1 MRTTTTT
8 ILFMLLAANC
18 LFAQR
23 FNWATS
29 GGYAGIANS
38 FNGAI
43 DIAVDPQG
51 NIYTMDFGNGLQ
63 QCQGD
68 TIDKLSSYTTF
79 IYKFNPQGA
88 LLSIS
93 RVGALSG
100 DFYGY
105 NLETDDAGSVY
116 ILGQPNG
123 VTSIIINDDTVS
135 AIGNTNQL
143 IKIDANGNYAWKIN
157 TGAATNGEG
166 CMLQYSK
173 GYLYYQSGNLTVSKI
188 DTAGVIGANLSAGFY
203 SSPTASMG
211 VLYKG
216 SGVFSN
222 GDILLAAMSYGSVAF
237 GTDTLNNI
245 GNPFLT
251 IPVLLVRCDTNMN
264 VVWAR
269 YASNV
274 RDPDKNFLPVAI
286 DQNDAVYVGVQVNYE
301 MIIGT
306 DTIGA
311 QGTIFTGEGGVIKID
326 ASGNDVWARA
336 FQSTSTCYAWCMTNT
351 SDNSGILVGGGY
363 TGVATVG
370 SVTLPSAPN
379 GLPFMS
385 KMDANGNFSNV
396 FSYLSA
402 PSQTDALCLEAGSN
416 GVYYVGGKLPNA
428 STAPVFSCTPIAPAK
443 GFYLGAFTEQPDSVP
458 TPSITVNGTLLT
470 ATPTFFGDIQWYLNG
485 NILTGETG
493 QTLNATQ
500 SGNYTVEYTYT
511 TGCVGSQT
519 SAVQTINLT
528 SVNNVNDKDVFVVYP
543 NPSNGLIQFKRLNKN
558 QDITNI
564 SIKNLAGITILSTST
579 YKDNQLLDITNAAS
593 GVYFAEVITERGVT
607 IIKVLKQ

>member
-29 GGYAGIANS
+29 GGYVGIANS

-43 DIAVDPQG
+43 DIAVDHQG
-51 NIYTMDFGNGLQ
+51 NVYTMDFGNGLQ

-79 IYKFNPQGA
+79 IYKFNPQGN
-88 LLSIS
+88 LLFVS

-105 NLETDDAGSVY
+105 NLETDDAGGVY
-116 ILGQPNG
+116 VLGQPTG

-143 IKIDANGNYAWKIN
+143 IKLDANGNFAWKIN
-157 TGAATNGEG
+157 TGAATNGNG
-166 CMLQYSK
+166 CMLQYSN

-188 DTAGVIGANLSAGFY
+188 DTGGIIGASLSASFY
-203 SSPTASMG
+203 SSPTASTG
-211 VLYKG
+211 LIYKG

-222 GDILLAAMSYGSVAF
+222 GDILLAAISAGRVAF

-251 IPVLLVRCDTNMN
+251 RPVLLVRCDTTMN

-286 DQNDAVYVGVQVNYE
+286 DSSDAVYVGVQVNYE
-301 MIIGT
+301 MIIGN

-311 QGTIFTGEGGVIKID
+311 QGSIFTGEGGIIKID
-326 ASGNDVWARA
+326 AAGNDVWARA
-336 FQSTSTCYAWCMTNT
+336 LQSSNTCYAWCMTNT
-351 SDNSGILVGGGY
+351 SDNSGIMVGGGY
-363 TGVATVG
+363 NGVATLG

-379 GLPFMS
+379 GLPFIG
-385 KMDANGNFSNV
+385 KIDANGNFSNV
-396 FSYLSA
+396 FGYLSA
-402 PSQTDALCLEAGSN
+402 PSQTDALCLEAAGN
-416 GVYYVGGKLPNA
+416 GVYYVGGKLPN
-428 STAPVFSCTPIAPAK
+428 TTVPVFSCTPIAPAK

-458 TPSITVNGTLLT
+458 IPSITINGTLLT

-528 SVNNVNDKDVFVVYP
+528 SVNNVNEKDVFVVYP
-543 NPSNGLIQFKRLNKN
+543 NPSNGLIQFKGLNKSH
-558 QDITNI
+558 DIINI
-564 SIKNLAGITILSTST
+564 SIKNLKGNTIFSTST

-593 GVYFAEVITERGVT
+593 GVYFIEVITARGVT

>member
-29 GGYAGIANS
+29 GGYVGIANS

-51 NIYTMDFGNGLQ
+51 NVYTMDFGNGLQ

-79 IYKFNPQGA
+79 IYKFNPQGN
-88 LLSIS
+88 LLFVS

-105 NLETDDAGSVY
+105 NLETDDAGGVY
-116 ILGQPNG
+116 VLGQPTG

-143 IKIDANGNYAWKIN
+143 IKLDANGNFAWKIN
-157 TGAATNGEG
+157 TGAATNGNG
-166 CMLQYSK
+166 CMLQYSN

-188 DTAGVIGANLSAGFY
+188 DTGGIIGASLSASFY
-203 SSPTASMG
+203 SSPTASTG
-211 VLYKG
+211 LIYKG

-222 GDILLAAMSYGSVAF
+222 GDILLAAISAGRVAF

-251 IPVLLVRCDTNMN
+251 RPVLLVRCDTNMN

-286 DQNDAVYVGVQVNYE
+286 DSSDAVYVGVQVNYE
-301 MIIGT
+301 MIIGN

-311 QGTIFTGEGGVIKID
+311 QGSIFTGEGGIIKID
-326 ASGNDVWARA
+326 AAGNDVWARA
-336 FQSTSTCYAWCMTNT
+336 LQSSNTCYAWCMTNT
-351 SDNSGILVGGGY
+351 SDNSGIMVGGGY
-363 TGVATVG
+363 NGVATLG

-379 GLPFMS
+379 GLPFIG
-385 KMDANGNFSNV
+385 KIDANSNFSNV
-396 FSYLSA
+396 FGYLSA
-402 PSQTDALCLEAGSN
+402 PSQTDALCLEAAGN
-416 GVYYVGGKLPNA
+416 GVYYVGGKLPN
-428 STAPVFSCTPIAPAK
+428 TTVPVFSCTPIAPAK

-458 TPSITVNGTLLT
+458 IPSITINGTLLT

-528 SVNNVNDKDVFVVYP
+528 SVNNVNEKDVFVVYP
-543 NPSNGLIQFKRLNKN
+543 NPSNGLIQFKGLNKSH
-558 QDITNI
+558 DIINI
-564 SIKNLAGITILSTST
+564 SIKNLKGNTIFSTST

-593 GVYFAEVITERGVT
+593 GVYFIEVITARGVT

>member
-1 MRTTTTT
+1 MKKIMTL
-8 ILFMLLAANC
+8 LFIAFC
-18 LFAQR
+18 LKSALAQR

-29 GGYAGIANS
+29 GGYVGIANS

-79 IYKFNPQGA
+79 IYKFNPQGT

-93 RVGALSG
+93 RVGALGG

-116 ILGQPNG
+116 VLGQPTG
-123 VTSIIINDDTVS
+123 VTSIIVNDDTVS

-143 IKIDANGNYAWKIN
+143 IKIDANGNFVWKIN

-173 GYLYYQSGNLTVSKI
+173 GYLYYQSGNLKVSKI
-188 DTAGVIGANLSAGFY
+188 DTSGVIGASLTASFY
-203 SSPTASMG
+203 SSPTAFTG
-211 VLYKG
+211 LFYKG

-222 GDILLAAMSYGSVAF
+222 GDILLAAISYGSVAF

-251 IPVLLVRCDTNMN
+251 VPVLLVRCDTNMN

-311 QGTIFTGEGGVIKID
+311 QGNIFTGEGGVIKID
-326 ASGNDVWARA
+326 SAGNDVWARA
-336 FQSTSTCYAWCMTNT
+336 LKSTGTCYAWCLTNT
-351 SDNSGILVGGGY
+351 TDNSGIMVGGGY
-363 TGVATVG
+363 TGAATLG
-370 SVTLPSAPN
+370 SVTLPAAPN
-379 GLPFMS
+379 SLPFMA
-385 KMDANGNFSNV
+385 KMDANGNLSNV
-396 FSYLSA
+396 FRYLSA
-402 PSQTDALCLEAGSN
+402 PSQTDALCLQAGGN
-416 GVYYVGGKLPNA
+416 GVYYVGGKLQSA
-428 STAPVFSCTPIAPAK
+428 TTVPVFSCTPIAPAK
-443 GFYLGAFTEQPDSVP
+443 GFYLGAFTEQPDTVP
-458 TPSITVNGTLLT
+458 TPSIVANGAVLT
-470 ATPTFFGDIQWYLNG
+470 ATPPFAGNIQWFLNG
-485 NILTGETG
+485 TAIPGETG
-493 QTLNATQ
+493 QTITATQ
-500 SGNYTVEYTYT
+500 NGDYSVSYSYS
-511 TGCVGSQT
+511 TGCADTTT
-519 SAVQTINLT
+519 STVQ
-528 SVNNVNDKDVFVVYP
+528 SVILNSVFLPDVVDMIRVYP
-543 NPSNGLIQFKRLNKN
+543 NPSKDVFQITGAEAGVSVVVRNMLGAIVYSTNHLNVNQTIDLNGAI
-558 QDITNI
+558 
-564 SIKNLAGITILSTST
+564 AGT
-579 YKDNQLLDITNAAS
+579 YFI
-593 GVYFAEVITERGVT
+593 EVRQQEKVN
-607 IIKVLKQ
+607 VLKIFKQ

>member
-1 MRTTTTT
+1 MKIKTT
-8 ILFMLLAANC
+8 IIFTLLAVQS

-29 GGYAGIANS
+29 GGYVGIANS

-100 DFYGY
+100 GVFYGY

-143 IKIDANGNYAWKIN
+143 IKLDANGNFVWKIN

-188 DTAGVIGANLSAGFY
+188 DTAGVIGASLSASFY
-203 SSPTASMG
+203 SSPTSSMG

-222 GDILLAAMSYGSVAF
+222 GDILLAGVSYGRVAF

-286 DQNDAVYVGVQVNYE
+286 DSSDAVYVGVQVNYE

-326 ASGNDVWARA
+326 AAGNDVWARA

-416 GVYYVGGKLPNA
+416 GVYYVGGKLQGT
-428 STAPVFSCTPIAPAK
+428 TAPVFSCTPIAPAK

-470 ATPTFFGDIQWYLNG
+470 ATPIFFGDIQWYLNG
-485 NILTGETG
+485 NILNGETG

-519 SAVQTINLT
+519 SAVQTISLT
-528 SVNNVNDKDVFVVYP
+528 SVNNVNEKDVFVVYP
-543 NPSNGLIQFKRLNKN
+543 NPSNGLIQFKGLNKN
-558 QDITNI
+558 HDIINI
-564 SIKNLAGITILSTST
+564 SIKNLKGNTIVSTST

-593 GVYFAEVITERGVT
+593 GVYFVEVITERGVT
-607 IIKVLKQ
+607 VIKLLKQ